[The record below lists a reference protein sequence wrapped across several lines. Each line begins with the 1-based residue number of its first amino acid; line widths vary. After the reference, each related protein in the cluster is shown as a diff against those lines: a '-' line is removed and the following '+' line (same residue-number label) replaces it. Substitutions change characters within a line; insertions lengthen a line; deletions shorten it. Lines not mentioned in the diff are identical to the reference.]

1 MSLKALP
8 LDWNKP
14 DQPSPVG
21 LGWHLPVMGTLGLPE
36 PQPFPSY
43 LPLVLTL
50 L

>member
-21 LGWHLPVMGTLGLPE
+21 LGLHLPVMGIWDSPSHSPSPHT
-36 PQPFPSY
+36 FPLY
-43 LPLVLTL
+43 
-50 L
+50 